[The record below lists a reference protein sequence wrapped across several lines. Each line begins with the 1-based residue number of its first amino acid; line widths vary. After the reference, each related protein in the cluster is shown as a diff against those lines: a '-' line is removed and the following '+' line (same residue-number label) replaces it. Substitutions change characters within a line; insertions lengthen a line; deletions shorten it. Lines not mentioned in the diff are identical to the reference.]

1 MVSGLK
7 GTTYEDK
14 LEELNMVTL
23 EERRHQTDMTQ
34 VYKIVNG
41 IDDVNKNTWFTM
53 LSTNDRVTR
62 ATADPLNIRGTV
74 NRLEIRQNFFS
85 QRVPERWNKIPHELK
100 SAKHV
105 SAFRKGYQ
113 TLRRTRQPYGAG

>member
-7 GTTYEDK
+7 GRTYEER

-34 VYKIVNG
+34 VFKIVNG
-41 IDDVNKNTWFTM
+41 VDNVNKDTWFTM
-53 LSTNDRVTR
+53 LNTTDRVTR
-62 ATADPLNIRGTV
+62 ATANPLNIRGTV
-74 NRLEIRQNFFS
+74 NRLEIRQHFFS
-85 QRVPERWNKIPHELK
+85 QRVPECWNKIPHELK
-100 SAKHV
+100 SAKNV

-113 TLRRTRQPYGAG
+113 TLRRMRHPHGAG

>member
-7 GTTYEDK
+7 GRTYEER

-41 IDDVNKNTWFTM
+41 LDNVNKECWFTM
-53 LSTNDRVTR
+53 LNNSDRVTR
-62 ATADPLNIRGTV
+62 ATADPLNIRGAV
-74 NRLEIRQNFFS
+74 CRLEIRRNFFS
-85 QRVPERWNKIPHELK
+85 QRVTDAWNNVPRDLK
-100 SAKHV
+100 CAKSV

-113 TLRRTRQPYGAG
+113 SLRRTRQPYGEG